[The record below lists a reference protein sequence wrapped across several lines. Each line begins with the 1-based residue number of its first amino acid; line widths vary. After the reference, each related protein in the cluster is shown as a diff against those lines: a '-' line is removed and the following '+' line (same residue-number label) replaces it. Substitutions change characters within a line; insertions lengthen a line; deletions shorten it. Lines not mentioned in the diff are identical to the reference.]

1 MDSAVSFAYYAA
13 LVKNL
18 RGVLLLDPRDEDAWS
33 RVGWLRRRFRYR
45 NLGVT
50 PSVSG
55 PRVEDLLESRVF
67 RRLYYPLRAYEEFV
81 GLFRSAGL
89 DGLFAEAA
97 VLSSAYISPLL
108 VLSEGYLDLIRRY
121 SLGEVRVCKKLGDRD
136 WKLHLRI
143 ADYSILDSYE
153 AMVEK
158 SIEYVRAFSNE
169 EARKGILEERR
180 VFMEKDSRRYWRIA
194 CDDGEP
200 FLLYL
205 DPLLVLEGLLGEM
218 RGRVTEDHAAALAV
232 VPAVNVCLVGD
243 GSS

>member
-18 RGVLLLDPRDEDAWS
+18 RGVLLFDPGDEGAWS
-33 RVGWLRRRFRYR
+33 RVSWLRRRFRYR

-81 GLFRSAGL
+81 GVLRSADI

-108 VLSEGYLDLIRRY
+108 LLSEGYLDLVRKY
-121 SLGEVRVCKKLGDRD
+121 SLGEVRVCKELGDRD
-136 WKLHLRI
+136 WKLHIRI

-153 AMVEK
+153 TMVER
-158 SIEYVRAFSNE
+158 SIEYVRAASNE
-169 EARKGILEERR
+169 EVRERILTERR
-180 VFMEKDSRRYWRIA
+180 AFVEKDSRRYWRIA
-194 CDDGEP
+194 CNEGDP

-205 DPLLVLEGLLGEM
+205 DPLLILGELPGGM
-218 RGRVTEDHAAALAV
+218 RGRVTEEHAAALAV
-232 VPAVNVCLVGD
+232 VPAVNVCLVG
-243 GSS
+243 GGFS